1 MVCGV
6 IYIVAD
12 LWTKCDSRDKL
23 LEMPGEEEKSETSFN
38 HGLKCLQ
45 YTHLPLRAYSYVFFT
60 FCSCVLSFQFVWNSQ
75 IPLYL
80 TKYSSK
86 IKTYWMPSFKKQ
98 LYSLNT
104 RNFVREQ
111 MFAKL
116 RTASEQS
123 TCAEHLLLKSF

>member
-45 YTHLPLRAYSYVFFT
+45 YTHLPLRAYSYVFF
-60 FCSCVLSFQFVWNSQ
+60 
-75 IPLYL
+75 
-80 TKYSSK
+80 
-86 IKTYWMPSFKKQ
+86 
-98 LYSLNT
+98 
-104 RNFVREQ
+104 
-111 MFAKL
+111 
-116 RTASEQS
+116 
-123 TCAEHLLLKSF
+123 HLLLMCVVIPVCLELSDSAVFDQIFLQNKNLLDAIF